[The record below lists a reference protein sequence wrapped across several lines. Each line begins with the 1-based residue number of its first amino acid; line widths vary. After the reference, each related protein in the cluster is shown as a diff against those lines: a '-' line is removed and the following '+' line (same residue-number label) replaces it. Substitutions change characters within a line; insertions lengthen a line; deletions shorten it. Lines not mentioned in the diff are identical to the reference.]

1 MLFDL
6 KRLHCLHTAPKEIK
20 MTSTTDNTFSST
32 VFADLLKTV
41 DIAGTK
47 ETVMYGGDRKFELLK
62 TALKGIKQISV
73 IGWSS
78 QGPAQ
83 AQNIRD
89 SVKAAGLDI
98 KVVIGLRQGS
108 ESRAK
113 AEAAGFKTA
122 DGTLTSVEE
131 AIKNADM
138 TLLLIADAA
147 MAKHGRD
154 LIALAK
160 SGSDICL
167 SHGFYLGHMEATGQK
182 VREDVNI
189 IGVCPKG
196 MGPSVRRLYEQGSGI
211 NASFAVEQGDDKA
224 RERALAWALALGS
237 PYTFQTTLG
246 MEWRSDIFGERA
258 ILLGGVH
265 GIVEAV
271 YAWKVQHGVPPEQAY
286 ADSVEAIVGPI
297 SRTISHDGIA
307 GLIGKFTGEDLEKFK
322 GAYNAA
328 YPHMKQLIQKM
339 YWDVSSGRE
348 IEEVISDDEHHVVMT
363 RVDGGEMWRVGEK
376 VRENRTEVS
385 KIDPVTAGIYTATMV
400 AQVDT
405 LRANGHHWSEVINES
420 IIESVDSL
428 NPFMKAR
435 GVDYMVDNCSITARR
450 GSRKWGPQF
459 QAWVVQGVL
468 PVIDGTRPAEDAKDY
483 FADLENHD
491 VHSAL
496 KTLGEMRPSID
507 IAVV

>member
-1 MLFDL
+1 MPSS
-6 KRLHCLHTAPKEIK
+6 PKE
-20 MTSTTDNTFSST
+20 NTFTSSA
-32 VFADLLKTV
+32 FSGLLRDV

-47 ETVMYGGDRKFELLK
+47 ETVMYGGDRQFELLK
-62 TALKGIKQISV
+62 EALKDVKQISV
-73 IGWSS
+73 VGWSS

-83 AQNIRD
+83 AQNLRD
-89 SVKAAGLDI
+89 SIKAGGLDI
-98 KVVIGLRQGS
+98 KVVVGLREGS
-108 ESRAK
+108 PSWEK
-113 AEAAGFKTA
+113 AEAAGFTAA
-122 DGTLTSVEE
+122 DGTLTTVEE
-131 AIKNADM
+131 AIKGADM
-138 TLLLIADAA
+138 SLLLIADAA
-147 MAKHGRD
+147 MAKHGKD

-160 SGSDICL
+160 PGSDICL
-167 SHGFYLGHMEATGQK
+167 SHGFYLGHVEALGEK
-182 VREDVNI
+182 VRSDVNI

-211 NASFAVEQGDDKA
+211 NASFALEQGDDAA
-224 RERALAWALALGS
+224 RDRALAWALALGS

-271 YAWKVQHGVPPEQAY
+271 YAWKVHHGTQPEQAY
-286 ADSVEAIVGPI
+286 LETVETVVGPI
-297 SRTISHDGIA
+297 SETISHEGIQA
-307 GLIGKFTGEDLEKFK
+307 VIAKFGGTDLERLKQT
-322 GAYNAA
+322 YNAA
-328 YPHMKQLIQKM
+328 YPHMKALIEKI

-348 IEEVISDDEHHVVMT
+348 IEEVVSDDEHHVPMT

-376 VRENRTEVS
+376 VRENRPEIT
-385 KIDPVTAGIYTATMV
+385 KLDPDTTGIYLAAMV

-405 LRANGHHWSEVINES
+405 LRSQGHHWSEVINES
-420 IIESVDSL
+420 IIEAIDSL

-459 QAWVVQGVL
+459 QAWVDQGVL
-468 PVIDGTRPAEDAKDY
+468 PVIDGTREAEDAHDY
-483 FADLENHD
+483 FADLEDHD
-491 VHSAL
+491 VHTAL
-496 KTLGEMRPSID
+496 KVLGEMRPSID

>member
-1 MLFDL
+1 MPSS
-6 KRLHCLHTAPKEIK
+6 PKE
-20 MTSTTDNTFSST
+20 NTFTSS
-32 VFADLLKTV
+32 VFADLLKQV
-41 DIAGTK
+41 DIAGTT

-62 TALKGIKQISV
+62 NALMNVKQISV

-83 AQNIRD
+83 AQNFRD
-89 SVKAAGLDI
+89 SIKAAGLDI
-98 KVVIGLRQGS
+98 KVVVGLREGS
-108 ESRAK
+108 SSREKAK
-113 AEAAGFKTA
+113 AAGFNEA
-122 DGTLTSVEE
+122 DGTLTTVEE

-138 TLLLIADAA
+138 SLLLIADAA
-147 MAKHGRD
+147 LAKHGKD

-167 SHGFYLGHMEATGQK
+167 SHGFYLGYLEAKGEK
-182 VREDVNI
+182 VRDDVNI

-211 NASFAVEQGDDKA
+211 NASFAVEQGDDAA
-224 RERALAWALALGS
+224 RDRALAWALALGS

-271 YAWKVQHGVPPEQAY
+271 YAWKVGHGVAPEQAY
-286 ADSVEAIVGPI
+286 TDSVEMVVGPI
-297 SRTISHDGIA
+297 SQTISHE
-307 GLIGKFTGEDLEKFK
+307 GLKALIEKVEDKDRFK
-322 GAYNAA
+322 TAYNAA
-328 YPHMKQLIQKM
+328 YPHMKALIEKM

-348 IEEVISDDEHHVVMT
+348 IEEVVSDDEHKVPMT

-376 VRENRTEVS
+376 VRENRSEIS
-385 KIDPVTAGIYTATMV
+385 KIDPDTAGIYVATVV
-400 AQVDT
+400 AQVNT
-405 LRANGHHWSEVINES
+405 LRENNHHWSEIINES
-420 IIESVDSL
+420 IIEAVDSL

-450 GSRKWGPQF
+450 GSRKWAPQF
-459 QAWVVQGVL
+459 QAWIEQGVL
-468 PVIDGTRPAEDAKDY
+468 PVIDGARPADGTHDH

-491 VHSAL
+491 VHTAL
-496 KTLGEMRPSID
+496 KVLGEMRPPID
-507 IAVV
+507 IAVI

>member
-1 MLFDL
+1 MSPSS
-6 KRLHCLHTAPKEIK
+6 KA
-20 MTSTTDNTFSST
+20 NTFTST
-32 VFADLLKTV
+32 VFSGLLRDV

-62 TALKGIKQISV
+62 DALKNVKQVSV

-83 AQNIRD
+83 AQNFRD
-89 SVKAAGLDI
+89 SIKAAGLDI
-98 KVVIGLRQGS
+98 KVVVGLRSGS
-108 ESRAK
+108 PSWEK
-113 AEAAGFKTA
+113 AEAAGFTEA
-122 DGTLTSVEE
+122 DGTLTTVEE

-138 TLLLIADAA
+138 SLLLIADAA
-147 MAKHGRD
+147 MAKHGKD

-160 SGSDICL
+160 PGSDICL
-167 SHGFYLGHMEATGQK
+167 SHGFYLGYLEAKGEK
-182 VREDVNI
+182 VRDDVNI

-211 NASFAVEQGDDKA
+211 NASFALEQGDDAA
-224 RERALAWALALGS
+224 RDRALAWALALGS

-271 YAWKVQHGVPPEQAY
+271 YAWKVRNGVAPEQAY
-286 ADSVEAIVGPI
+286 ADSVELIVGPI
-297 SRTISHDGIA
+297 SQTISHEGIKA
-307 GLIGKFTGEDLEKFK
+307 LMEKVQEKDRFK
-322 GAYNAA
+322 AAYNAA
-328 YPHMKQLIQKM
+328 YPHMKALIEKM

-348 IEEVISDDEHHVVMT
+348 IEEVVSDDEHKVPMT
-363 RVDGGEMWRVGEK
+363 RVDGGDMWRVGEK
-376 VRENRTEVS
+376 VRENRAEVDN
-385 KIDPVTAGIYTATMV
+385 IDPDTAGIYLAAMV

-405 LRANGHHWSEVINES
+405 LRSQGHYWSEVINES
-420 IIESVDSL
+420 IIEAIDSL

-450 GSRKWGPQF
+450 GSRKWAPQF
-459 QAWVVQGVL
+459 QAWIEQGVL
-468 PVIDGTRPAEDAKDY
+468 PVIDGARKSEESHDH

-491 VHSAL
+491 VHVAL
-496 KTLGEMRPSID
+496 KVLGEMRPSID

>member
-1 MLFDL
+1 M
-6 KRLHCLHTAPKEIK
+6 PK
-20 MTSTTDNTFSST
+20 TDNTFTST
-32 VFADLLKTV
+32 VFTELLRDV

-62 TALKGIKQISV
+62 DALKDVKQVSV

-83 AQNIRD
+83 AQNFRD
-89 SVKAAGLDI
+89 SIKAAGLDI
-98 KVVIGLRQGS
+98 KVVVGLREGS
-108 ESRAK
+108 PSWEK
-113 AEAAGFKTA
+113 AEAAGFKAA
-122 DGTLTSVEE
+122 DGTLTTVEE

-138 TLLLIADAA
+138 SLLLIADAA
-147 MAKHGRD
+147 MAKHGKD

-160 SGSDICL
+160 PGSDICL
-167 SHGFYLGHMEATGQK
+167 SHGFYLGYLESQGEK
-182 VREDVNI
+182 VRKDVNT

-211 NASFAVEQGDDKA
+211 NASFAVDQGDDAA

-237 PYTFQTTLG
+237 PYTFQTTLA

-258 ILLGGVH
+258 ILLGAVH
-265 GIVEAV
+265 GIVEAI
-271 YAWKVQHGVPPEQAY
+271 YAWKVQHGVAPEQAY
-286 ADSVEAIVGPI
+286 IDSVEAIVGPI
-297 SRTISHDGIA
+297 SQTISHEGIK
-307 GLIGKFTGEDLEKFK
+307 GLIAQFADDDLERFK
-322 GAYNAA
+322 STYNAA
-328 YPHMKQLIQKM
+328 YPHMKALIEKI

-348 IEEVISDDEHHVVMT
+348 IEEVVSDDEHQVPMT
-363 RVDGGEMWRVGEK
+363 RVDGGDMWRVGEK
-376 VRENRTEVS
+376 VRENRPEIS
-385 KIDPVTAGIYTATMV
+385 KIDPDTAGIYVATMV

-405 LRANGHHWSEVINES
+405 LRAQGHHWSEVINES

-459 QAWVVQGVL
+459 QAWINQGVL
-468 PVIDGTRPAEDAKDY
+468 PVVDGTREPEDQRDY

-491 VHSAL
+491 VHTAL
-496 KTLGEMRPSID
+496 KVLGEMRPSID
-507 IAVV
+507 IAVA